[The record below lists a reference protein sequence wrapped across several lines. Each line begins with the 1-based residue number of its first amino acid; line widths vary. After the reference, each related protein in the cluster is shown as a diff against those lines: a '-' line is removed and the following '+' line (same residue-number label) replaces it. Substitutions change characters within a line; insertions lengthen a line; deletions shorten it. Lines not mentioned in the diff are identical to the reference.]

1 MEKKWVI
8 KAPGDTEKIEKLAKE
23 LSISNTL
30 ANLLV
35 QRDITTYAEAK
46 HFFRPSLNDLHD
58 PFIMKGMS
66 QAVNRLN
73 TAIKNNEKILVY
85 GDYDVDGTT
94 SVALVYSY
102 LSKYH
107 GDIDYYVPDRY
118 EEGYG
123 ISYKSIEYAKEK
135 NQTLIIALDC
145 GIKANEK
152 IDYAK
157 KNGIDYIICD
167 HHLPGDE
174 IPNASA
180 VLDPKQEDC
189 KYPYKGLSGCGVG
202 FKFMQAFS
210 VVNNIAATEIYDLL
224 DLVAVSIASDI
235 VPLTGE
241 NRVLAYYGLKKINTN
256 ATHGIRALRDVTGS
270 LKTDITISDIVFKI
284 GPRINAAGRIDSA
297 RNAVDLLVTKDYSEA
312 EVLAN
317 KINEINIKRQG
328 IDHNITEEALNTI
341 ASSEKLINK
350 KTSVLYNPEWSKGV
364 IGIVASRLTETYY
377 RPTVI
382 LTKSDEGMI
391 SGSARSV
398 MGYNLYE
405 AVDACSHL
413 LEGFGGHMYAA
424 GLTFKEENLE
434 KFTECFE
441 KYVSET
447 ITDEQLVPQIIV
459 DSIVDLDDI
468 DDKFF
473 RVLKQFA
480 PFGPDN
486 MRPAFVSRDVKDT
499 GYSKIV
505 GKDNT
510 HLKIS
515 IRQNNSTFNGIA
527 FGMADKHELIADK
540 SPFDICFNIDE
551 NNFMGKTSLQLSVKD
566 IKKD

>member
-8 KAPGDTEKIEKLAKE
+8 KAPGNTEKIKTLAKE
-23 LSISNTL
+23 LNISNSL

-35 QRDITTYAEAK
+35 HRDITTFDEAK

-58 PFIMKGMS
+58 PFKMKGMS
-66 QAVNRLN
+66 KAVNRLN
-73 TAIKNNEKILVY
+73 TAIKNNEKILIY

-94 SVALVYSY
+94 SVALVFSY
-102 LSKYH
+102 LRKYH
-107 GDIDYYVPDRY
+107 GSIDYYVPDRY
-118 EEGYG
+118 IEGYG
-123 ISYKSIEYAKEK
+123 ISYKSIEYAKEH

-145 GIKANEK
+145 GIKANDK
-152 IDYAK
+152 IDFAK
-157 KNGIDYIICD
+157 ENGIDYIICD
-167 HHLPGDE
+167 HHLPSDK
-174 IPNASA
+174 IPNAVA

-189 KYPYKGLSGCGVG
+189 NYPYKGLSGCGVG

-210 VVNNIAATEIYDLL
+210 VVNNIAATEIYNLL

-235 VPLTGE
+235 VPITGE

-256 ATHGIRALRDVTGS
+256 ATHGIRALRDVSGS

-297 RNAVDLLVTKDYSEA
+297 RNAVDLLVTKNYTDA
-312 EVLAN
+312 EILAN
-317 KINEINIKRQG
+317 KINSINTERQE
-328 IDHNITEEALNTI
+328 IDHNITAEALKTI
-341 ASSEKLINK
+341 SESEELLNK
-350 KTSVLYNPEWSKGV
+350 KTTVLYNPKWSKGV

-424 GLTFKEENLE
+424 GLTLKEENLNE
-434 KFTECFE
+434 FTKCFE
-441 KYVSET
+441 EYVTKT
-447 ITDEQLVPQIIV
+447 ITDDQLVPQIIV
-459 DSIVDLDDI
+459 DSIVNLDEI

-473 RVLKQFA
+473 RILEQFA
-480 PFGPDN
+480 PFGPEN
-486 MRPAFVSRDVKDT
+486 MRPVFVSRDVLDT

-505 GKDNT
+505 GKDNS

-515 IRQNNSTFNGIA
+515 VTQNNAVLNGIA
-527 FGMADKHELIADK
+527 FGMANKLELIQDK
-540 SPFDICFNIDE
+540 SPFDICYNIDE

>member
-8 KAPGDTEKIEKLAKE
+8 KAPGDTEAIKKLAKE
-23 LSISNTL
+23 LNISKSL
-30 ANLLV
+30 ANLLAH
-35 QRDITTYAEAK
+35 RDITTFEEAK
-46 HFFRPSLNDLHD
+46 NFFRPSLNDLHD
-58 PFIMKGMS
+58 PFVMKGMS
-66 QAVNRLN
+66 KAVNRLN

-107 GDIDYYVPDRY
+107 GSIDYYVPDRY

-123 ISYKSIEYAKEK
+123 ISYKSIDYAKEEGI
-135 NQTLIIALDC
+135 TLIIALDC

-152 IDYAK
+152 IDFAK
-157 KNGIDYIICD
+157 NIGIDYIICD

-174 IPNASA
+174 IPNAEA
-180 VLDPKQEDC
+180 VLDPKQLDC
-189 KYPYKGLSGCGVG
+189 NYPYKGLSGCGVG

-256 ATHGIRALRDVTGS
+256 ATHGIRALRDVAGLLTA
-270 LKTDITISDIVFKI
+270 DITISDIVFKI

-297 RNAVDLLVTKDYSEA
+297 RNAVDLLVTKNYTDA
-312 EVLAN
+312 EILAN
-317 KINEINIKRQG
+317 KIDSINSDRQK
-328 IDHNITEEALNTI
+328 IDHSITEEALEMI
-341 ASSEKLINK
+341 ASSEEQQKK
-350 KTSVLYNPEWSKGV
+350 KTSVLYNPNWSKGV

-405 AVDACSHL
+405 AVDSCSHL

-434 KFTECFE
+434 AFTNCFE
-441 KYVSET
+441 KFVSET
-447 ITDEQLVPQIIV
+447 ITEEQLVPQIIV
-459 DSIVDLDDI
+459 DGVINFDEI
-468 DDKFF
+468 DDKFY

-486 MRPAFVSRDVKDT
+486 MLPVFVSRDVTDT

-505 GKDNT
+505 GKDSS
-510 HLKIS
+510 HLKVS
-515 IRQNNSTFNGIA
+515 VRQNTNIFNGIA
-527 FGMADKHELIADK
+527 FGMSNKHELIQDK
-540 SPFDICFNIDE
+540 SPFDICYNIDE
-551 NNFMGKTSLQLSVKD
+551 NNFKGRTTLQLSVKD